1 MGKEG
6 LEPSRLAARDPKSR
20 LSANSSTSP
29 KPTNYMRMNNGR
41 QQPIKLDII
50 PHLGKVSLIMGN
62 VVNTDSPSKKRE
74 KILRLISTMLEISEF
89 EKNISEENKDELAF
103 IYLSLH
109 EVEKTIAETVR
120 PWEKRDFWLKADKFR
135 DEWGWVKELIARID
149 EKLTKKKWADIDQE
163 IVIVKS
169 KLIGIEP
176 LKRMTSSRFWA
187 GAFETY
193 KKMKSK

>member
-1 MGKEG
+1 MMGKEG

-29 KPTNYMRMNNGR
+29 KPPNYMRMNNGR

-89 EKNISEENKDELAF
+89 EKKLSEENKDELA
-103 IYLSLH
+103 LSTLSM
-109 EVEKTIAETVR
+109 R
-120 PWEKRDFWLKADKFR
+120 
-135 DEWGWVKELIARID
+135 
-149 EKLTKKKWADIDQE
+149 
-163 IVIVKS
+163 S
-169 KLIGIEP
+169 KNN
-176 LKRMTSSRFWA
+176 R
-187 GAFETY
+187 
-193 KKMKSK
+193 